1 MPFFIFATTGKSTG
15 FAIHVS
21 LILDVFTTSA
31 IELSHLMWHPTFP
44 LAGSS
49 GGICPANRGQRAL
62 FAPRLLFFSGTRFCE
77 EIRFRPGRFLGRG
90 LKFSKSIQY
99 CSGGVVHIFSGA
111 NEAWVVKMH
120 GAKRCERKRFI
131 GQE

>member
-1 MPFFIFATTGKSTG
+1 MG
-15 FAIHVS
+15 FTIHVS

-49 GGICPANRGQRAL
+49 GGICPANRGQKAL
-62 FAPRLLFFSGTRFCE
+62 FAQRLLFFSGSRSCE
-77 EIRFRPGRFLGRG
+77 EIQLLAETRYVPGC

-120 GAKRCERKRFI
+120 G
-131 GQE
+131 G